1 MSMKSDFSGYAT
13 KNDIRC
19 SDGRV
24 IRNGAFE
31 DCDGDTVPLVFQ
43 HDHSS
48 PSNLLGNCVLE
59 NRNDGVY
66 CYGYFNDSEEAQ
78 NAKEAVRHG
87 DINALSIYAN
97 HVKQNGNDVIHG
109 SIKEVSLVLAGANPG
124 AFIDNVTIAH
134 GDSVDELEDEVIIYN
149 GETIAHG
156 ELAADPSKVFDF
168 DVLEHADDEPDDE
181 PDDDEDDEPDVAE
194 VIDSLTEEQK
204 EVVYGL
210 VGMALQS
217 GSSESKEPVE
227 HAYTKEDA
235 YSSEEMEN
243 YATVGHSAGEGDTM
257 NIFDKN
263 ESTTLTADATISHS
277 DQEAFLKAAESDA
290 SGSFKRFAIAHAQD
304 YGIKNIDT
312 LFPDAKAVRNEPDL
326 YKRDTEWVATVLS
339 GTHHVPFS
347 RIKTLWADITAD
359 EARAKGFTLDR
370 DNNHRKMDEI
380 IKVAK
385 RTTSPTTIY
394 KKQKLDR
401 DDILDITDF
410 QVVNWLM
417 REMRIMLDEEIARAI
432 LIGDGREVTA
442 EDHINTESIRPI
454 VEEDDLYTI
463 HSKGTAD
470 ETAMQLVDRIR
481 LAKVGYMGSGELT
494 AFMTPALHAKLMIQR
509 DQMGHRLYDTDAS
522 LASELGISRI
532 VEVPIM
538 ENFTNSDGNL
548 VQAIIVNLR
557 DYSCGTDRGGEITSF
572 DDFDIDYNQQK
583 YLMETRMSGALTK
596 PKSAIIIEAPKA

>member
-48 PSNLLGNCVLE
+48 PSNLLGNVVLE

-66 CYGYFNDSEEAQ
+66 CYGFFNDSEEAQ

-149 GETIAHG
+149 DETIAHG
-156 ELAADPSKVFDF
+156 ELAGDPSNVFDF
-168 DVLEHADDEPDDE
+168 GEVEHADEEDDRDDMSDDTDD
-181 PDDDEDDEPDVAE
+181 DDDEDDVAT
-194 VIDSLTEEQK
+194 VIDSLTPKQK

-210 VGMALQS
+210 VGLALQE
-217 GSSESKEPVE
+217 GTEEADDSSDDTNDTNDKPVE
-227 HAYTKEDA
+227 H
-235 YSSEEMEN
+235 
-243 YATVGHSAGEGDTM
+243 SADEGDTM

-263 ESTTLTADATISHS
+263 ESATFTADATISHE
-277 DQEAFLKAAESDA
+277 DQTAFLKAAETDA

-304 YGIKNIDT
+304 YGIKNIDI

-347 RIKTLWADITAD
+347 RIKTLWADITED
-359 EARAKGFTLDR
+359 DARAKGFTLDR
-370 DNNHRKMDEI
+370 NNNHRKMDEI

-385 RTTSPTTIY
+385 RQTTPTTIY

-432 LIGDGREVTA
+432 LIGDGREVSA

-454 VEEDDLYTI
+454 VSEDDLYVI
-463 HSKGTAD
+463 HSTGAAE
-470 ETAMQLVDRIR
+470 ETSMQLVDRIR
-481 LAKVGYMGSGELT
+481 LSKVGYMGSGELT
-494 AFMTPALHAKLMIQR
+494 AFMTPALHAQLMIQR

-522 LASELGISRI
+522 LASELGVSRI
-532 VEVPIM
+532 IEVPIM
-538 ENFTNSDGNL
+538 ENFKDTEGNL
-548 VQAIIVNLR
+548 VQAILVNLR

-596 PKSAIIIEAPKA
+596 PKSAIVIEQAPKA

>member
-48 PSNLLGNCVLE
+48 PSNLLGNVVLE

-66 CYGYFNDSEEAQ
+66 CYGFFNDSEEAQ

-149 GETIAHG
+149 DETIAHG
-156 ELAADPSKVFDF
+156 ELAGDPSNVFDF
-168 DVLEHADDEPDDE
+168 GEVEHADEEDDRDDMSDDTDD
-181 PDDDEDDEPDVAE
+181 DDDEDDIAT
-194 VIDSLTEEQK
+194 VIDSLTPKQK

-210 VGMALQS
+210 VGLALQE
-217 GSSESKEPVE
+217 GTEEADDSSDDTNDKPVE
-227 HAYTKEDA
+227 H
-235 YSSEEMEN
+235 
-243 YATVGHSAGEGDTM
+243 SADEGDTM

-263 ESTTLTADATISHS
+263 ESATFAADATISHE
-277 DQEAFLKAAESDA
+277 DQTAFLKAAETDP
-290 SGSFKRFAIAHAQD
+290 SGSFKRFAIAHSQD
-304 YGIKNIDT
+304 YGIKNIDI

-339 GTHHVPFS
+339 STHHVPFS
-347 RIKTLWADITAD
+347 RIKTLWADITED
-359 EARAKGFTLDR
+359 TARAKGFTLDR
-370 DNNHRKMDEI
+370 DSNHRKMDEI

-385 RTTSPTTIY
+385 RQTTPTTIY

-432 LIGDGREVTA
+432 LIGDGRTVSA

-454 VEEDDLYTI
+454 VSDDDLYVI
-463 HSKGTAD
+463 HSKGAAE
-470 ETAMQLVDRIR
+470 ETSMQLVDRIR
-481 LAKVGYMGSGELT
+481 LSKVGYMGSGELT
-494 AFMTPALHAKLMIQR
+494 AFMTPALHAQLMIQR

-522 LASELGISRI
+522 LASELGVSRI
-532 VEVPIM
+532 IEVPIM
-538 ENFTNSDGNL
+538 ENFKDTEGNL
-548 VQAIIVNLR
+548 VQAILVNLR

-596 PKSAIIIEAPKA
+596 PKSAIVIEQAPKV

>member
-48 PSNLLGNCVLE
+48 PSNLLGNVVLE

-66 CYGYFNDSEEAQ
+66 CYGFFNDSEEAQ

-149 GETIAHG
+149 DETIAHG
-156 ELAADPSKVFDF
+156 ELAGDPSNVFDF
-168 DVLEHADDEPDDE
+168 GEVEHADEEDDR
-181 PDDDEDDEPDVAE
+181 DDMSDDTDDNDDEDDVAT
-194 VIDSLTEEQK
+194 VIDSLTPKQK

-210 VGMALQS
+210 VGLALQE
-217 GSSESKEPVE
+217 GTEEADDSSDDTNDKPVE
-227 HAYTKEDA
+227 H
-235 YSSEEMEN
+235 
-243 YATVGHSAGEGDTM
+243 SADEGDTM

-263 ESTTLTADATISHS
+263 ESATFAADATISHE
-277 DQEAFLKAAESDA
+277 DQTAFLKAAETDA

-339 GTHHVPFS
+339 STHHVPFS

-370 DNNHRKMDEI
+370 DSNHRKMDEI

-385 RTTSPTTIY
+385 RQTTPTTIY

-432 LIGDGREVTA
+432 LIGDGRNVSA

-454 VEEDDLYTI
+454 VSDDDLYVI
-463 HSKGTAD
+463 HSKGAAE
-470 ETAMQLVDRIR
+470 ETSMQLVDRIR
-481 LAKVGYMGSGELT
+481 LSKVGYMGSGELT
-494 AFMTPALHAKLMIQR
+494 AFMTPALHAQLMIQR

-522 LASELGISRI
+522 LASELGVSRI
-532 VEVPIM
+532 IEVPIM
-538 ENFTNSDGNL
+538 ENFKDSNNNL
-548 VQAIIVNLR
+548 IQAILVNLR

-596 PKSAIIIEAPKA
+596 PKSAIVIEQAPKA

>member
-48 PSNLLGNCVLE
+48 PSNLLGNVVLE

-66 CYGYFNDSEEAQ
+66 CYGFFNDSEEAQ

-149 GETIAHG
+149 DETIAHG
-156 ELAADPSKVFDF
+156 ELAGDPSNVFDF
-168 DVLEHADDEPDDE
+168 GEVEHADEEDDRDDMSDDTDD
-181 PDDDEDDEPDVAE
+181 DDDEDDVAT
-194 VIDSLTEEQK
+194 VIDSLTPKQK

-210 VGMALQS
+210 VGLALQE
-217 GSSESKEPVE
+217 GTEEADDSSDDTNDTNDKPVE
-227 HAYTKEDA
+227 H
-235 YSSEEMEN
+235 
-243 YATVGHSAGEGDTM
+243 SADEGDTM

-263 ESTTLTADATISHS
+263 ESATFTADATISHE
-277 DQEAFLKAAESDA
+277 DQTAFLKAAETDA

-304 YGIKNIDT
+304 YGIKNIDI

-347 RIKTLWADITAD
+347 RIKTLWADITED
-359 EARAKGFTLDR
+359 DARAKGFTLDR
-370 DNNHRKMDEI
+370 NNNHRKMDEI

-385 RTTSPTTIY
+385 RQTTPTTIY

-432 LIGDGREVTA
+432 LIGDGREVSA

-454 VEEDDLYTI
+454 VSEDDLYVI
-463 HSKGTAD
+463 HSKGKND
-470 ETAMQLVDRIR
+470 ETSMQLVDRIR
-481 LAKVGYMGSGELT
+481 LSKVGYMGSGELT
-494 AFMTPALHAKLMIQR
+494 AFMTPALHAQLMIQR

-522 LASELGISRI
+522 LASELGVSRI
-532 VEVPIM
+532 IEVPIM
-538 ENFTNSDGNL
+538 ENFKDAEGNL
-548 VQAIIVNLR
+548 VQAILVNLR

-596 PKSAIIIEAPKA
+596 PKSAIVIEQAPKA

>member
-19 SDGRV
+19 SDGRI

-31 DCDGDTVPLVFQ
+31 DCDGSTVPLVFQ
-43 HDHSS
+43 HDHTS
-48 PSNLLGNCVLE
+48 PSNLLGNVVLE

-97 HVKQNGNDVIHG
+97 HVKQTGNNVVHG

-134 GDSVDELEDEVIIYN
+134 GDSIDELEDEVIIYN

-156 ELAADPSKVFDF
+156 EFAGDPSEVFDF
-168 DVLEHADDEPDDE
+168 GEVEHADESDDE
-181 PDDDEDDEPDVAE
+181 PADDTDDDEPDVAT
-194 VIDSLTEEQK
+194 VINSLTDEQK

-217 GSSESKEPVE
+217 NSPEEDEEAEDSDTQKENKTTVE
-227 HAYTKEDA
+227 H
-235 YSSEEMEN
+235 
-243 YATVGHSAGEGDTM
+243 SADEGDTM

-263 ESTTLTADATISHS
+263 ESATFAADATISHE
-277 DQEAFLKAAESDA
+277 DQTAFLKAAETDP
-290 SGSFKRFAIAHAQD
+290 SGSFKRFAIAHSQD
-304 YGIKNIDT
+304 YGIKNIDI

-339 GTHHVPFS
+339 STHHVPFS
-347 RIKTLWADITAD
+347 RIKTLWADITEDA
-359 EARAKGFTLDR
+359 ARAKGFTLDR
-370 DNNHRKMDEI
+370 DSNHRKMDEI

-385 RTTSPTTIY
+385 RQTTPTTIY

-417 REMRIMLDEEIARAI
+417 REMRVMLDEEIARAI
-432 LIGDGREVTA
+432 LIGDGRTVSA

-454 VEEDDLYTI
+454 VSDDDLYVI
-463 HSKGTAD
+463 HSTGNAE
-470 ETAMQLVDRIR
+470 ETSMQLVDRIR
-481 LAKVGYMGSGELT
+481 LSKVGYMGSGELT
-494 AFMTPALHAKLMIQR
+494 AFMTPALHAQLMIQR

-522 LASELGISRI
+522 LASELGVSRI
-532 VEVPIM
+532 IEVPIM
-538 ENFTNSDGNL
+538 ENFKDTKGNL
-548 VQAIIVNLR
+548 VQAILVNLR

-596 PKSAIIIEAPKA
+596 PKSAIVIEQAPKE

>member
-48 PSNLLGNCVLE
+48 PSNLLGNVVLE

-66 CYGYFNDSEEAQ
+66 CYGFFNDSEEAQ

-149 GETIAHG
+149 DETIAHG
-156 ELAADPSKVFDF
+156 ELAGDPSNVFDF
-168 DVLEHADDEPDDE
+168 GEVEHADEEDDRDDMSDYTDDDD
-181 PDDDEDDEPDVAE
+181 DDDEDDVAT
-194 VIDSLTEEQK
+194 VIDSLTPKQK

-210 VGMALQS
+210 VGLALQE
-217 GSSESKEPVE
+217 GTEEADDSSDDTNDKPVE
-227 HAYTKEDA
+227 H
-235 YSSEEMEN
+235 
-243 YATVGHSAGEGDTM
+243 SADEGDTM

-263 ESTTLTADATISHS
+263 KSATFAADATISHE
-277 DQEAFLKAAESDA
+277 DQTAFLKAAETDS

-347 RIKTLWADITAD
+347 RIKTLWADITED
-359 EARAKGFTLDR
+359 DARAKGFTLDR
-370 DNNHRKMDEI
+370 NNNHRKMDEI

-385 RTTSPTTIY
+385 RQTTPTTIY

-432 LIGDGREVTA
+432 LIGDGREVSA

-454 VEEDDLYTI
+454 VSEDDLYVI
-463 HSKGTAD
+463 HSKGKAD
-470 ETAMQLVDRIR
+470 ETSMQLVDRIR
-481 LAKVGYMGSGELT
+481 LSKVGYMGSGELT
-494 AFMTPALHAKLMIQR
+494 AFMTPALHAQLMIQR

-522 LASELGISRI
+522 LASELGVSRI
-532 VEVPIM
+532 IEVPIM
-538 ENFTNSDGNL
+538 ENFKDAEGNL
-548 VQAIIVNLR
+548 VQAILVNLR

-596 PKSAIIIEAPKA
+596 PKSAIVIEQAPKA

>member
-48 PSNLLGNCVLE
+48 PSNLLGNVVLE

-66 CYGYFNDSEEAQ
+66 CYGFFNDSEEAQ

-149 GETIAHG
+149 DETIAHG
-156 ELAADPSKVFDF
+156 ELAGDPSNVFDF
-168 DVLEHADDEPDDE
+168 GEVEHADEEDDRDDMSDDTDD
-181 PDDDEDDEPDVAE
+181 DDDEDDVAT
-194 VIDSLTEEQK
+194 VIDSLTPKQK

-210 VGMALQS
+210 VGLALQE
-217 GSSESKEPVE
+217 GTEEADDSSDDTNDKPVE
-227 HAYTKEDA
+227 H
-235 YSSEEMEN
+235 
-243 YATVGHSAGEGDTM
+243 SADEGDTM

-263 ESTTLTADATISHS
+263 ESATFAADATISHE
-277 DQEAFLKAAESDA
+277 DQTAFMKAAETDA

-304 YGIKNIDT
+304 YGIKSIDT

-339 GTHHVPFS
+339 ATHHVPFS
-347 RIKTLWADITAD
+347 RIKTLWADITEDA
-359 EARAKGFTLDR
+359 ARAKGFTLDR
-370 DNNHRKMDEI
+370 NSNHRKMDEI

-385 RTTSPTTIY
+385 RQTTPTTIY

-432 LIGDGREVTA
+432 LIGDGREVSA

-454 VEEDDLYTI
+454 VSDDDLYVI
-463 HSKGTAD
+463 HSKGAAE
-470 ETAMQLVDRIR
+470 ETSMQLVDRIR
-481 LAKVGYMGSGELT
+481 LSKVGYMGSGELT
-494 AFMTPALHAKLMIQR
+494 AFMTPALHAQLMIQR

-522 LASELGISRI
+522 LASELGVSRI
-532 VEVPIM
+532 IEVPVM
-538 ENFTNSDGNL
+538 ENFKNTEGNL
-548 VQAIIVNLR
+548 VQAILVNLR

-596 PKSAIIIEAPKA
+596 PKSAIVIEQAPKA

>member
-19 SDGRV
+19 SDGRI

-31 DCDGDTVPLVFQ
+31 DCDGSTVPLVFQ
-43 HDHSS
+43 HDHTS
-48 PSNLLGNCVLE
+48 PSNLLGNVVLE

-97 HVKQNGNDVIHG
+97 HVKQTGNNVVHG

-134 GDSVDELEDEVIIYN
+134 GDSIDELEDEVIIYN

-156 ELAADPSKVFDF
+156 EFAGDPSEVFDF
-168 DVLEHADDEPDDE
+168 GEVEHADESDDE
-181 PDDDEDDEPDVAE
+181 PADDTDDDEPDVAT
-194 VIDSLTEEQK
+194 VINSLTDEQK

-217 GSSESKEPVE
+217 NSPEEDEEAEDSDTQKENKTTVE
-227 HAYTKEDA
+227 H
-235 YSSEEMEN
+235 
-243 YATVGHSAGEGDTM
+243 SADEGDTM

-263 ESTTLTADATISHS
+263 ESATFAADATISHE
-277 DQEAFLKAAESDA
+277 DQTAFLKAAETDP
-290 SGSFKRFAIAHAQD
+290 SGSFKRFAIAHSQD
-304 YGIKNIDT
+304 YGIKNIDI

-339 GTHHVPFS
+339 STHHVPFS
-347 RIKTLWADITAD
+347 RIKTLWADITEDA
-359 EARAKGFTLDR
+359 ARAKGFTLDR
-370 DNNHRKMDEI
+370 DSNHRKMDEI

-385 RTTSPTTIY
+385 RQTTPTTIY

-417 REMRIMLDEEIARAI
+417 REMRVMLDEEIARAI
-432 LIGDGREVTA
+432 LIGDGRTVSA

-454 VEEDDLYTI
+454 VSDDDLYVI
-463 HSKGTAD
+463 HSTGNAE
-470 ETAMQLVDRIR
+470 ETSMQLVDRIR
-481 LAKVGYMGSGELT
+481 LSKVGYMGSGELT
-494 AFMTPALHAKLMIQR
+494 AFMTPALHAQLMIQR

-522 LASELGISRI
+522 LASELGVSRI
-532 VEVPIM
+532 IEVPIM
-538 ENFTNSDGNL
+538 ENFKDTNGNL
-548 VQAIIVNLR
+548 VQAILVNLR

-596 PKSAIIIEAPKA
+596 PKSAIVIEQAPKE

>member
-48 PSNLLGNCVLE
+48 PSNLLGNVVLE

-66 CYGYFNDSEEAQ
+66 CYGFFNDSEEAQ

-97 HVKQNGNDVIHG
+97 HVKQNGNDVVHG

-134 GDSVDELEDEVIIYN
+134 GDIVDELEDEVIIYN
-149 GETIAHG
+149 DETITHG
-156 ELAADPSKVFDF
+156 ALAGDPSDVFDF
-168 DVLEHADDEPDDE
+168 GEVEHADEEDDRDDTDD
-181 PDDDEDDEPDVAE
+181 DDDEDDVAT
-194 VIDSLTEEQK
+194 VIDSLTPKQK

-210 VGMALQS
+210 VGLALQE
-217 GSSESKEPVE
+217 GTEEADDSSDDTNDKPVE
-227 HAYTKEDA
+227 H
-235 YSSEEMEN
+235 
-243 YATVGHSAGEGDTM
+243 SADEGDTM

-263 ESTTLTADATISHS
+263 KSTTFAADATISHE
-277 DQEAFLKAAESDA
+277 DQTAFLKAAETDS

-304 YGIKNIDT
+304 YGIKNIDI

-347 RIKTLWADITAD
+347 RIKTLWADITED

-370 DNNHRKMDEI
+370 EKNHRKMDEI

-385 RTTSPTTIY
+385 RQTTPTTIY

-417 REMRIMLDEEIARAI
+417 REMRVMLDEEIARAI
-432 LIGDGREVTA
+432 LIGDGRDVSA

-454 VEEDDLYTI
+454 VSEDDLYVI
-463 HSKGTAD
+463 HSKGAAE
-470 ETAMQLVDRIR
+470 ETSMQLVDRIR
-481 LAKVGYMGSGELT
+481 LSKVGYMGSGELT
-494 AFMTPALHAKLMIQR
+494 AFMTPALHAELMIQR

-522 LASELGISRI
+522 LASELGVSRI
-532 VEVPIM
+532 IEVPIM
-538 ENFTNSDGNL
+538 ENFKNEEGNL
-548 VQAIIVNLR
+548 VQAILVNLR

-596 PKSAIIIEAPKA
+596 PKSAIVIEQAPKA

>member
-19 SDGRV
+19 SDGRI

-43 HDHSS
+43 HDHTS
-48 PSNLLGNCVLE
+48 PSNLLGNVVLE

-97 HVKQNGNDVIHG
+97 HVKQNGNNVVHG

-134 GDSVDELEDEVIIYN
+134 GDSIDELEDEVIIYN
-149 GETIAHG
+149 GETITHG
-156 ELAADPSKVFDF
+156 EFAGDPSEVFDF
-168 DVLEHADDEPDDE
+168 GEVEHADESDDE
-181 PDDDEDDEPDVAE
+181 PADDTDDDEPDVAT
-194 VIDSLTEEQK
+194 VIDSLTDEQK

-217 GSSESKEPVE
+217 GSPEEEEEAEDSNTQKENKTTVE
-227 HAYTKEDA
+227 H
-235 YSSEEMEN
+235 
-243 YATVGHSAGEGDTM
+243 SADEGDAM

-263 ESTTLTADATISHS
+263 ESATFTADATISHE
-277 DQEAFLKAAESDA
+277 DQTAFLKAAETDP

-304 YGIKNIDT
+304 YGIKNIDI

-339 GTHHVPFS
+339 STHHVPFS
-347 RIKTLWADITAD
+347 RIKTLWADITEDA
-359 EARAKGFTLDR
+359 ARAKGFTLNR
-370 DNNHRKMDEI
+370 DSNHRKMDEI

-385 RTTSPTTIY
+385 RQTTPTTIY

-432 LIGDGREVTA
+432 LIGDGRNVSA

-454 VEEDDLYTI
+454 VSDDDLYVI
-463 HSKGTAD
+463 HSKGTAE
-470 ETAMQLVDRIR
+470 ETSMQLVDRIR
-481 LAKVGYMGSGELT
+481 LSKVGYMGSGELT
-494 AFMTPALHAKLMIQR
+494 AFMTPALHAQLMIQR

-522 LASELGISRI
+522 LASELGVSRI

-538 ENFTNSDGNL
+538 ENFKDSKNNL
-548 VQAIIVNLR
+548 VQAILVNLR

-596 PKSAIIIEAPKA
+596 PKSAIVIEQAPKA

>member
-19 SDGRV
+19 SDGRI

-31 DCDGDTVPLVFQ
+31 DCDGSTVPLVFQ
-43 HDHSS
+43 HDHTS
-48 PSNLLGNCVLE
+48 PSNLLGNVVLE

-97 HVKQNGNDVIHG
+97 HVKQNGNNVVHG

-156 ELAADPSKVFDF
+156 AFAGDPSEVFDF
-168 DVLEHADDEPDDE
+168 GEVEHADESDDE
-181 PDDDEDDEPDVAE
+181 PADDADDDEPDVAT
-194 VIDSLTEEQK
+194 VIDSLTDEQK

-217 GSSESKEPVE
+217 GSPEEGKEAEDSDTQKENKTTVE
-227 HAYTKEDA
+227 H
-235 YSSEEMEN
+235 
-243 YATVGHSAGEGDTM
+243 SADEGDAM

-263 ESTTLTADATISHS
+263 DSATLTADATISHA

-290 SGSFKRFAIAHAQD
+290 SGSFKRFAISHAQD
-304 YGIKNIDT
+304 YGIKDINI

-339 GTHHVPFS
+339 STHHVPFS
-347 RIKTLWADITAD
+347 RIKTLWADITEDA
-359 EARAKGFTLDR
+359 ARAKGFTLDR
-370 DNNHRKMDEI
+370 DSNHRKMDEI

-417 REMRIMLDEEIARAI
+417 REMRVMLDEEIARAI
-432 LIGDGREVTA
+432 LIGDGREVSA

-463 HSKGTAD
+463 HSKGTTE

-481 LAKVGYMGSGELT
+481 MAKVGYMGSGELT
-494 AFMTPALHAKLMIQR
+494 AFMSPALHAKLMIQR

-538 ENFTNSDGNL
+538 ENFENSDGNV
-548 VQAIIVNLR
+548 VQAILVNLR

-596 PKSAIIIEAPKA
+596 PKSAIIIEVPKA

>member
-48 PSNLLGNCVLE
+48 PSNLLGNVVLE

-66 CYGYFNDSEEAQ
+66 CYGFFNDSEEAQ

-149 GETIAHG
+149 DETIAHG
-156 ELAADPSKVFDF
+156 ELAGDPSNVFDF
-168 DVLEHADDEPDDE
+168 GEVEHADEEDDRDDMSDDTDD
-181 PDDDEDDEPDVAE
+181 DDDEDDVAT
-194 VIDSLTEEQK
+194 VIDSLTPKQK

-210 VGMALQS
+210 VGLALQE
-217 GSSESKEPVE
+217 GTEEADDSSDDTNDKPVE
-227 HAYTKEDA
+227 H
-235 YSSEEMEN
+235 
-243 YATVGHSAGEGDTM
+243 SADEGDTM

-263 ESTTLTADATISHS
+263 ESATFTADATISHE
-277 DQEAFLKAAESDA
+277 DQTAFMKAAETDA

-304 YGIKNIDT
+304 YGIKSIDT

-347 RIKTLWADITAD
+347 RIKTLWADITEDA
-359 EARAKGFTLDR
+359 ARAKGFTLDR
-370 DNNHRKMDEI
+370 NNNHRKMDEI

-385 RTTSPTTIY
+385 RQTTPTTIY

-432 LIGDGREVTA
+432 LIGDGRQVSA

-454 VEEDDLYTI
+454 VSDDALYVI
-463 HSKGTAD
+463 HSKGTAE
-470 ETAMQLVDRIR
+470 ETSMQLVDRIR
-481 LAKVGYMGSGELT
+481 LSKVGYMGSGELT
-494 AFMTPALHAKLMIQR
+494 AFMTPALHAQLMIQR

-522 LASELGISRI
+522 LASELGVSRI
-532 VEVPIM
+532 IEVPVM
-538 ENFTNSDGNL
+538 ENFKDTEGNL
-548 VQAIIVNLR
+548 VQAILVNLR

-596 PKSAIIIEAPKA
+596 PKSAIVIEQAPKA

>member
-48 PSNLLGNCVLE
+48 PSNLLGNVVLE

-66 CYGYFNDSEEAQ
+66 CYGFFNDSEEAQ

-149 GETIAHG
+149 DETIAHG
-156 ELAADPSKVFDF
+156 ELAGDPSNVFDF
-168 DVLEHADDEPDDE
+168 GEVEHADEEDDRDDMSDDTDD
-181 PDDDEDDEPDVAE
+181 DDDEDDVAT
-194 VIDSLTEEQK
+194 VIDSLTPKQK

-210 VGMALQS
+210 VGLALQE
-217 GSSESKEPVE
+217 GTEEADDSSDDTNDKPVE
-227 HAYTKEDA
+227 H
-235 YSSEEMEN
+235 
-243 YATVGHSAGEGDTM
+243 SADEGDTM

-263 ESTTLTADATISHS
+263 ESATFAADATISHE
-277 DQEAFLKAAESDA
+277 DQTAFLKAAETDP
-290 SGSFKRFAIAHAQD
+290 SGSFKRFAIAHSQD
-304 YGIKNIDT
+304 YGIKNIDI

-339 GTHHVPFS
+339 STHHVPFS
-347 RIKTLWADITAD
+347 RIKTLWADITED
-359 EARAKGFTLDR
+359 TARAKGFTLDR
-370 DNNHRKMDEI
+370 DSNHRKMDEI

-385 RTTSPTTIY
+385 RQTTPTTIY

-432 LIGDGREVTA
+432 LIGDGRTVSA

-454 VEEDDLYTI
+454 VSDDDLYVI
-463 HSKGTAD
+463 HSKGAAE
-470 ETAMQLVDRIR
+470 ETSMQLVDRIR
-481 LAKVGYMGSGELT
+481 LSKVGYMGSGELT
-494 AFMTPALHAKLMIQR
+494 AFMTPALHAQLMIQR

-522 LASELGISRI
+522 LASELGVSRI
-532 VEVPIM
+532 IEVPIM
-538 ENFTNSDGNL
+538 ENFKDTEGNL
-548 VQAIIVNLR
+548 VQAILVNLR

-596 PKSAIIIEAPKA
+596 PKSAIVIEQAPKG

>member
-19 SDGRV
+19 SDGRI

-31 DCDGDTVPLVFQ
+31 DCDGSTVPLVFQ
-43 HDHSS
+43 HDHTS
-48 PSNLLGNCVLE
+48 PSNLLGNVVLE

-97 HVKQNGNDVIHG
+97 HVKQNGNNVVHG

-134 GDSVDELEDEVIIYN
+134 GDSIDELEDEVIIYN
-149 GETIAHG
+149 GDTIAHG
-156 ELAADPSKVFDF
+156 EFAGDPSEVFDF
-168 DVLEHADDEPDDE
+168 GEVEHADESDDE
-181 PDDDEDDEPDVAE
+181 PADDTDDDEPDVAT
-194 VIDSLTEEQK
+194 VIDSLTDEQK

-217 GSSESKEPVE
+217 GSPKEEEEAEDSNTQKENKTTVE
-227 HAYTKEDA
+227 H
-235 YSSEEMEN
+235 
-243 YATVGHSAGEGDTM
+243 SADEGDAM

-263 ESTTLTADATISHS
+263 DSATLTADATISHA
-277 DQEAFLKAAESDA
+277 DQEAFLKAAETDA

-432 LIGDGREVTA
+432 LIGDGREVSA

-583 YLMETRMSGALTK
+583 YLMETRLSGALTK

>member
-19 SDGRV
+19 SDGRI

-31 DCDGDTVPLVFQ
+31 DCDGSTVPLVFQ
-43 HDHSS
+43 HDHTS
-48 PSNLLGNCVLE
+48 PSNLLGNVVLE

-97 HVKQNGNDVIHG
+97 HVKQTGNNVVHG

-134 GDSVDELEDEVIIYN
+134 GDSIDELEDEVIIYN

-156 ELAADPSKVFDF
+156 EFAGDPSEVFDF
-168 DVLEHADDEPDDE
+168 GEVEHADESDDE
-181 PDDDEDDEPDVAE
+181 PADDTDDDEPDVAT
-194 VIDSLTEEQK
+194 VINSLTDEQK

-217 GSSESKEPVE
+217 NSPEEDEEVEDSDTQKENKTTVE
-227 HAYTKEDA
+227 H
-235 YSSEEMEN
+235 
-243 YATVGHSAGEGDTM
+243 SADEGDTM

-263 ESTTLTADATISHS
+263 ESATFAADATISHE
-277 DQEAFLKAAESDA
+277 DQTAFLKAAETDP
-290 SGSFKRFAIAHAQD
+290 SGSFKRFAIAHSQD

-339 GTHHVPFS
+339 STHHVPFS
-347 RIKTLWADITAD
+347 RIKTLWADITEDA
-359 EARAKGFTLDR
+359 ARAKGFTLDR
-370 DNNHRKMDEI
+370 DSNHRKMDEI

-385 RTTSPTTIY
+385 RQTTPTTIY

-432 LIGDGREVTA
+432 LIGDGRTVSA

-454 VEEDDLYTI
+454 VSDDDLYVI
-463 HSKGTAD
+463 HSKGTAE
-470 ETAMQLVDRIR
+470 ETSMQLVDRIR
-481 LAKVGYMGSGELT
+481 LSKVGYMGSGELT
-494 AFMTPALHAKLMIQR
+494 AFMTPALHAQLMIQR

-522 LASELGISRI
+522 LASELGVSRI
-532 VEVPIM
+532 IEVPIM
-538 ENFTNSDGNL
+538 ENFKDTTGNL
-548 VQAIIVNLR
+548 VQAILVNLR

-596 PKSAIIIEAPKA
+596 PKSAIVIEQAPKA

>member
-48 PSNLLGNCVLE
+48 PSNLLGNVVLE

-66 CYGYFNDSEEAQ
+66 CYGFFNDSEEAQ

-149 GETIAHG
+149 DETIAHG
-156 ELAADPSKVFDF
+156 ELAGDPSNVFDF
-168 DVLEHADDEPDDE
+168 GDVEHADEEDDRDDMSDDTDD
-181 PDDDEDDEPDVAE
+181 DDDEDDVAT
-194 VIDSLTEEQK
+194 VIDSLTPKQK

-210 VGMALQS
+210 VGLALQE
-217 GSSESKEPVE
+217 GTEEADDSSDDTNDKPVE
-227 HAYTKEDA
+227 H
-235 YSSEEMEN
+235 
-243 YATVGHSAGEGDTM
+243 SADEGDTM

-263 ESTTLTADATISHS
+263 ESATFAADATISHE
-277 DQEAFLKAAESDA
+277 DQTAFLKAAETDA

-304 YGIKNIDT
+304 YGIKNIDI

-339 GTHHVPFS
+339 STHHVPFS
-347 RIKTLWADITAD
+347 RIKTLWADITED
-359 EARAKGFTLDR
+359 TARAKGFTLDR

-385 RTTSPTTIY
+385 RQTTPTTIY

-432 LIGDGREVTA
+432 LIGDGRNVSA

-454 VEEDDLYTI
+454 VSDDDLYVI
-463 HSKGTAD
+463 HSKGNAD
-470 ETAMQLVDRIR
+470 ETSMQLVDRIR
-481 LAKVGYMGSGELT
+481 LSKVGYMGSGELT
-494 AFMTPALHAKLMIQR
+494 AFMTPALHAQLMIQR

-522 LASELGISRI
+522 LASELGVSRI
-532 VEVPIM
+532 IEVPIM
-538 ENFTNSDGNL
+538 ENFKDTKGNL
-548 VQAIIVNLR
+548 VQAILVNLR

-596 PKSAIIIEAPKA
+596 PKSAIVIEQTPKG

>member
-48 PSNLLGNCVLE
+48 PSNLLGNVVLE

-97 HVKQNGNDVIHG
+97 HVKQNGNDVVHG

-134 GDSVDELEDEVIIYN
+134 GDSIDELEDEVIIYN

-156 ELAADPSKVFDF
+156 EFAGDPSEVFDF
-168 DVLEHADDEPDDE
+168 GEVEHADESDDE
-181 PDDDEDDEPDVAE
+181 PADDDDDDEPDVAA
-194 VIDSLTEEQK
+194 VIDSLTDEQK

-217 GSSESKEPVE
+217 GSPEEEEEAEDSNTPKENKTTVE
-227 HAYTKEDA
+227 H
-235 YSSEEMEN
+235 
-243 YATVGHSAGEGDTM
+243 SADEGDTM

-263 ESTTLTADATISHS
+263 ESATFTADATISHE
-277 DQEAFLKAAESDA
+277 DQTAFLKAAETDA

-304 YGIKNIDT
+304 YGIKNIDI

-347 RIKTLWADITAD
+347 RIKTLWADITED
-359 EARAKGFTLDR
+359 DARAKGFTLDR
-370 DNNHRKMDEI
+370 NNNHRKMDEI

-385 RTTSPTTIY
+385 RQTTPTTIY

-432 LIGDGREVTA
+432 LIGDGREVSA

-454 VEEDDLYTI
+454 VSEDDLYVI
-463 HSKGTAD
+463 HSKGKND
-470 ETAMQLVDRIR
+470 ETSMQLVDRIR
-481 LAKVGYMGSGELT
+481 LSKVGYMGSGELT
-494 AFMTPALHAKLMIQR
+494 AFMTPALHAQLMIQR

-522 LASELGISRI
+522 LASELGVSRI
-532 VEVPIM
+532 IEVPIM
-538 ENFTNSDGNL
+538 ENFKDAEGNL
-548 VQAIIVNLR
+548 VQAILVNLR

-596 PKSAIIIEAPKA
+596 PKSAIVIEQAPKA

>member
-19 SDGRV
+19 SDGRI

-31 DCDGDTVPLVFQ
+31 DCDGSTVPLVFQ
-43 HDHSS
+43 HDHTS
-48 PSNLLGNCVLE
+48 PSNLLGNVVLE

-97 HVKQNGNDVIHG
+97 HVKQTGNNVVHG

-134 GDSVDELEDEVIIYN
+134 GDSIDELEDEVIIYN

-156 ELAADPSKVFDF
+156 DFAGDPSEVFDF
-168 DVLEHADDEPDDE
+168 GEVEHADESDDE
-181 PDDDEDDEPDVAE
+181 PADDTDDDEPDVAA
-194 VIDSLTEEQK
+194 VVDSLTDEQK

-217 GSSESKEPVE
+217 NSPEEDEEVEDSDTQKENKTTVE
-227 HAYTKEDA
+227 H
-235 YSSEEMEN
+235 
-243 YATVGHSAGEGDTM
+243 SADEGDTM

-263 ESTTLTADATISHS
+263 ESATFAADATISHE
-277 DQEAFLKAAESDA
+277 DQTAFLKAAETDA

-304 YGIKNIDT
+304 YGIKNIDI

-339 GTHHVPFS
+339 STHHVPFS
-347 RIKTLWADITAD
+347 RIKTLWADITEDA
-359 EARAKGFTLDR
+359 ARAKGFTLDR
-370 DNNHRKMDEI
+370 DSNHRKMDEI

-385 RTTSPTTIY
+385 RQTTPTTIY

-432 LIGDGREVTA
+432 LIGDGREVSA

-454 VEEDDLYTI
+454 VSDDDLYVI
-463 HSKGTAD
+463 HSKGTAE
-470 ETAMQLVDRIR
+470 ETSMQLVDRIR
-481 LAKVGYMGSGELT
+481 LSKVGYMGSGELT
-494 AFMTPALHAKLMIQR
+494 AFMTPALHAQLMIQR

-522 LASELGISRI
+522 LASELGVSRI
-532 VEVPIM
+532 IEVPIM
-538 ENFTNSDGNL
+538 ENFKDTTGNL
-548 VQAIIVNLR
+548 VQAILVNLR

-596 PKSAIIIEAPKA
+596 PKSAIVIEQAPKV

>member
-48 PSNLLGNCVLE
+48 PSNLLGNVVLE

-66 CYGYFNDSEEAQ
+66 CYGFFNDSEEAQ

-149 GETIAHG
+149 DETIAHG
-156 ELAADPSKVFDF
+156 ELAGDPSNVFDF
-168 DVLEHADDEPDDE
+168 GEVEHADEEDDIDDMSDDTDDDY
-181 PDDDEDDEPDVAE
+181 DDDEDDVAT
-194 VIDSLTEEQK
+194 VIDSLTPKQK

-210 VGMALQS
+210 VGLALQE
-217 GSSESKEPVE
+217 GTEEADDSSDDTNDKPVE
-227 HAYTKEDA
+227 H
-235 YSSEEMEN
+235 
-243 YATVGHSAGEGDTM
+243 SADEGDTM

-263 ESTTLTADATISHS
+263 KSATFAADATISHE
-277 DQEAFLKAAESDA
+277 DQTAFLKAAETDS

-304 YGIKNIDT
+304 YGIKNIDI

-347 RIKTLWADITAD
+347 RIKTLWADITED
-359 EARAKGFTLDR
+359 DARAKGFTLDR
-370 DNNHRKMDEI
+370 NNNHRKMDEI

-385 RTTSPTTIY
+385 RQTTPTTIY

-432 LIGDGREVTA
+432 LIGDGREVSA

-454 VEEDDLYTI
+454 VSEDDLYVI
-463 HSKGTAD
+463 HSKGKAD
-470 ETAMQLVDRIR
+470 ETSMQLVDRIR
-481 LAKVGYMGSGELT
+481 LSKVGYMGSGELT
-494 AFMTPALHAKLMIQR
+494 AFMTPALHAQLMIQR

-522 LASELGISRI
+522 LASELGVSRI
-532 VEVPIM
+532 IEVPIM
-538 ENFTNSDGNL
+538 ENFKDAEGNL
-548 VQAIIVNLR
+548 VQAILVNLR

-596 PKSAIIIEAPKA
+596 PKSAIVIEQAPKA

>member
-48 PSNLLGNCVLE
+48 PSNLLGNVVLE

-66 CYGYFNDSEEAQ
+66 CYGFFNDSEEAQ

-149 GETIAHG
+149 DGTIAHG
-156 ELAADPSKVFDF
+156 ELAGDPSNVFDF
-168 DVLEHADDEPDDE
+168 GEVEHADEEDDRDDMSDDTDD
-181 PDDDEDDEPDVAE
+181 DDDEDDIAT
-194 VIDSLTEEQK
+194 VIDSLTPKQK

-210 VGMALQS
+210 VGLALQE
-217 GSSESKEPVE
+217 GTEEADDSSDDTNDKPVE
-227 HAYTKEDA
+227 H
-235 YSSEEMEN
+235 
-243 YATVGHSAGEGDTM
+243 SADEGDAM

-263 ESTTLTADATISHS
+263 DSATLTADATISHE
-277 DQEAFLKAAESDA
+277 DQTAFMKAAETDP
-290 SGSFKRFAIAHAQD
+290 SGSFKRFAIAHAQN
-304 YGIKNIDT
+304 YGIKDIGT

-339 GTHHVPFS
+339 STHHVPFS
-347 RIKTLWADITAD
+347 RIKTLWADITD
-359 EARAKGFTLDR
+359 DDARAKGFTLDR
-370 DNNHRKMDEI
+370 NSNHRKMDEI

-385 RTTSPTTIY
+385 RQTTPTTIY

-432 LIGDGREVTA
+432 LIGDGRNVGA

-454 VEEDDLYTI
+454 VSDDDLYVI
-463 HSKGTAD
+463 HSKGDAD
-470 ETAMQLVDRIR
+470 ETSMQLVDRIR
-481 LAKVGYMGSGELT
+481 LSKVGYMGSGELT
-494 AFMTPALHAKLMIQR
+494 AFMTPALHAQLMIQR

-522 LASELGISRI
+522 LASELGVSRI
-532 VEVPIM
+532 IEVPIM
-538 ENFTNSDGNL
+538 ENFKDTDNNL
-548 VQAIIVNLR
+548 VQAILVNLR

-596 PKSAIIIEAPKA
+596 PKSAIVIEQAPKG

>member
-19 SDGRV
+19 SDGRI

-31 DCDGDTVPLVFQ
+31 DCDGSTVPLVFQ
-43 HDHSS
+43 HDHTS
-48 PSNLLGNCVLE
+48 PSNLLGNVVLE

-97 HVKQNGNDVIHG
+97 HVKQTGNNVVHG

-134 GDSVDELEDEVIIYN
+134 GDSIDELEDEVIIYN

-156 ELAADPSKVFDF
+156 EFAGDPSEVFDF
-168 DVLEHADDEPDDE
+168 GEVEHADESDDE
-181 PDDDEDDEPDVAE
+181 PADDTDDDEPDVAT
-194 VIDSLTEEQK
+194 VINSLTDEQK

-217 GSSESKEPVE
+217 NSPEEDEEAEDSDTQKENKTTVE
-227 HAYTKEDA
+227 H
-235 YSSEEMEN
+235 
-243 YATVGHSAGEGDTM
+243 SADEGDTM

-263 ESTTLTADATISHS
+263 ESATFAADATISHE
-277 DQEAFLKAAESDA
+277 DQTAFLKAAETDP
-290 SGSFKRFAIAHAQD
+290 SGSFKRFAIAHSQD

-339 GTHHVPFS
+339 STHHVPFS
-347 RIKTLWADITAD
+347 RIKTLWADITEDA
-359 EARAKGFTLDR
+359 ARAKGFTLDR
-370 DNNHRKMDEI
+370 DSNHRKMDEI

-385 RTTSPTTIY
+385 RQTTPTTIY

-432 LIGDGREVTA
+432 LIGDGRTVSA

-454 VEEDDLYTI
+454 VSDDDLYVI
-463 HSKGTAD
+463 HSKGTAE
-470 ETAMQLVDRIR
+470 ETSMQLVDRIR
-481 LAKVGYMGSGELT
+481 LSKVGYMGSGELT
-494 AFMTPALHAKLMIQR
+494 AFMTPALHAQLMIQR

-522 LASELGISRI
+522 LASELGVSRI
-532 VEVPIM
+532 IEVPIM
-538 ENFTNSDGNL
+538 ENFKDTTGNL
-548 VQAIIVNLR
+548 VQAILVNLR

-596 PKSAIIIEAPKA
+596 PKSAIVIEQAPKA

>member
-48 PSNLLGNCVLE
+48 PSNLLGNVVLE

-66 CYGYFNDSEEAQ
+66 CYGFFNDSEEAQ

-149 GETIAHG
+149 DETIAHG
-156 ELAADPSKVFDF
+156 ELAGDPSNVFDF
-168 DVLEHADDEPDDE
+168 DEVEHADEEDDRDDMSDDTDD
-181 PDDDEDDEPDVAE
+181 DDDEDDVAT
-194 VIDSLTEEQK
+194 VIDSLTPKQK

-210 VGMALQS
+210 VGLALQE
-217 GSSESKEPVE
+217 GTEEADDSSDDTNDKPVE
-227 HAYTKEDA
+227 H
-235 YSSEEMEN
+235 
-243 YATVGHSAGEGDTM
+243 SADEGDTM

-263 ESTTLTADATISHS
+263 KSATFAADATISHE
-277 DQEAFLKAAESDA
+277 DQTAFLKAAETDS

-304 YGIKNIDT
+304 YGIKNIDI

-347 RIKTLWADITAD
+347 RIKTLWADITED
-359 EARAKGFTLDR
+359 DARAKGFTLDR
-370 DNNHRKMDEI
+370 NNNHRKMDEI

-385 RTTSPTTIY
+385 RQTTPTTIY

-432 LIGDGREVTA
+432 LIGDGREVSA

-454 VEEDDLYTI
+454 VSEDDLYVI
-463 HSKGTAD
+463 HSKGTAE
-470 ETAMQLVDRIR
+470 ETSMQLVDRIR
-481 LAKVGYMGSGELT
+481 LSKVGYMGSGELT
-494 AFMTPALHAKLMIQR
+494 AFMTPALHAQLMIQR

-522 LASELGISRI
+522 LASELGVSRI
-532 VEVPIM
+532 IEVPIM
-538 ENFTNSDGNL
+538 ENFKDEDGNL
-548 VQAIIVNLR
+548 VQAILVNLR

-596 PKSAIIIEAPKA
+596 PKSAIVIEQAPKA

>member
-149 GETIAHG
+149 DETIAHG

-217 GSSESKEPVE
+217 GSSEESVE
-227 HAYTKEDA
+227 HAYTKEDT

-263 ESTTLTADATISHS
+263 ESTTLTADATISHA

-304 YGIKNIDT
+304 YGIKNIDI

-583 YLMETRMSGALTK
+583 YLMETRLSGALTK

>member
-48 PSNLLGNCVLE
+48 PSNLLGNVVLE

-66 CYGYFNDSEEAQ
+66 CYGFFNDSEEAQ

-149 GETIAHG
+149 DETIAHG
-156 ELAADPSKVFDF
+156 ELAGDPSNVFDF
-168 DVLEHADDEPDDE
+168 GEVEHADEEDDRDDTSDDTDD
-181 PDDDEDDEPDVAE
+181 DDDEDDVAT
-194 VIDSLTEEQK
+194 VIDSLTPKQK

-210 VGMALQS
+210 VGLALQE
-217 GSSESKEPVE
+217 GTEEADDSSDDTNDKPVE
-227 HAYTKEDA
+227 H
-235 YSSEEMEN
+235 
-243 YATVGHSAGEGDTM
+243 SADEGDTM

-263 ESTTLTADATISHS
+263 KSATFAADATISHE
-277 DQEAFLKAAESDA
+277 DQTAFLKAAETDS

-304 YGIKNIDT
+304 YGIKNIDI

-347 RIKTLWADITAD
+347 RIKTLWADITED
-359 EARAKGFTLDR
+359 DARAKGFTLDR
-370 DNNHRKMDEI
+370 NNNHRKMDEI

-385 RTTSPTTIY
+385 RQTTPTTIY

-432 LIGDGREVTA
+432 LIGDGREVSA

-454 VEEDDLYTI
+454 VSEDDLYVI
-463 HSKGTAD
+463 HSKGTAE
-470 ETAMQLVDRIR
+470 ETSMQLVDRIR
-481 LAKVGYMGSGELT
+481 LSKVGYMGSGELT
-494 AFMTPALHAKLMIQR
+494 AFMTPALHAQLMIQR

-522 LASELGISRI
+522 LASELGVSRI
-532 VEVPIM
+532 IEVPIM
-538 ENFTNSDGNL
+538 ENFKDEDGNL
-548 VQAIIVNLR
+548 VQAILVNLR

-596 PKSAIIIEAPKA
+596 PKSAIVIEQAPKA

>member
-48 PSNLLGNCVLE
+48 PSNLLGNVVLE

-66 CYGYFNDSEEAQ
+66 CYGFFNDSEEAQ

-149 GETIAHG
+149 DETIAHG
-156 ELAADPSKVFDF
+156 ELAGDPSNVFDF
-168 DVLEHADDEPDDE
+168 GEVEHADEEDDRDDMSDDTDD
-181 PDDDEDDEPDVAE
+181 DDDEDDVAT
-194 VIDSLTEEQK
+194 VIDSLTPKQK

-210 VGMALQS
+210 VGLALQE
-217 GSSESKEPVE
+217 GTEEADDSSDDTNDKPVE
-227 HAYTKEDA
+227 H
-235 YSSEEMEN
+235 
-243 YATVGHSAGEGDTM
+243 SADEGDTM

-263 ESTTLTADATISHS
+263 ESATFTADATISHE
-277 DQEAFLKAAESDA
+277 DQTAFLKAAETDA

-304 YGIKNIDT
+304 YGIKNIDI

-347 RIKTLWADITAD
+347 RIKTLWADITEDA
-359 EARAKGFTLDR
+359 ARAKGFTLDR
-370 DNNHRKMDEI
+370 NENHRKMDEI

-385 RTTSPTTIY
+385 RQTTPTTIY

-432 LIGDGREVTA
+432 LIGDGRQVSA

-454 VEEDDLYTI
+454 VSDDDLYVI
-463 HSKGTAD
+463 HSKGAAE
-470 ETAMQLVDRIR
+470 ETSMQLVDRIR
-481 LAKVGYMGSGELT
+481 LSKVGYMGSGELT
-494 AFMTPALHAKLMIQR
+494 AFMTPALHAQLMIQR

-522 LASELGISRI
+522 LASELGVSRI
-532 VEVPIM
+532 IEVPIM
-538 ENFTNSDGNL
+538 ENFKDAEGNL
-548 VQAIIVNLR
+548 VQAILVNLR

-596 PKSAIIIEAPKA
+596 PKSAIVIEQAPKA

>member
-48 PSNLLGNCVLE
+48 PSNLLGNVVLE

-97 HVKQNGNDVIHG
+97 HVKQNGNNVVHG

-134 GDSVDELEDEVIIYN
+134 GDSIDELEDEVIIYN

-156 ELAADPSKVFDF
+156 EFAGDPSEVFDF
-168 DVLEHADDEPDDE
+168 GEVEHADESDDE
-181 PDDDEDDEPDVAE
+181 PADDTDDDEPDVAA
-194 VIDSLTEEQK
+194 VIDSLTDEQK

-217 GSSESKEPVE
+217 GSPEEEEEAEDSNTPKENKTTVE
-227 HAYTKEDA
+227 H
-235 YSSEEMEN
+235 
-243 YATVGHSAGEGDTM
+243 SADEGDTM

-263 ESTTLTADATISHS
+263 GSATFTADATISHE
-277 DQEAFLKAAESDA
+277 DQTAFLKAAETDA

-304 YGIKNIDT
+304 YGIKNIDI

-347 RIKTLWADITAD
+347 RIKTLWADITED
-359 EARAKGFTLDR
+359 DARAKGFTLDR
-370 DNNHRKMDEI
+370 NNNHRKMDEI

-385 RTTSPTTIY
+385 RQTTPTTIY

-432 LIGDGREVTA
+432 LIGDGREVSA

-454 VEEDDLYTI
+454 VSEDDLYVI
-463 HSKGTAD
+463 HSKGKND
-470 ETAMQLVDRIR
+470 ETSMQLVDRIR
-481 LAKVGYMGSGELT
+481 LSKVGYMGSGELT
-494 AFMTPALHAKLMIQR
+494 AFMTPALHAQLMIQR

-522 LASELGISRI
+522 LASELGVSRI
-532 VEVPIM
+532 IEVPIM
-538 ENFTNSDGNL
+538 ENFKDAEGNL
-548 VQAIIVNLR
+548 VQAILVNLR

-596 PKSAIIIEAPKA
+596 PKSAIVIEQAPKA